1 MSRQNV
7 LFCLLLKETW
17 ISFNHN
23 IVWQI
28 LHRTPVLC
36 LNIST
41 PLKFCAFWKLNPK
54 IKPNATKIHF
64 FVWFV
69 WSVFCNLLLTLL
81 YLWTGYSTADL
92 KKKQIYVL
100 SASSV
105 SYDHAATKDVIT
117 TQNQCQIWNLKN
129 KCCVQL
135 NIVLW
140 DPVNLNQ
147 ESLNC
152 TEIPKITAAMENY
165 RNFEKTYLINGK
177 QTETEYA
184 RTE

>member
-1 MSRQNV
+1 MQLRFIFS
-7 LFCLLLKETW
+7 CG
-17 ISFNHN
+17 
-23 IVWQI
+23 
-28 LHRTPVLC
+28 LC
-36 LNIST
+36 GQ
-41 PLKFCAFWKLNPK
+41 C
-54 IKPNATKIHF
+54 
-64 FVWFV
+64 
-69 WSVFCNLLLTLL
+69 SVIYYWRYFTFEL
-81 YLWTGYSTADL
+81 GIPRPI
-92 KKKQIYVL
+92 KKKKKTQIYVL

-105 SYDHAATKDVIT
+105 GYDHAATKDVIT

-152 TEIPKITAAMENY
+152 TEIRKITEDMENY